1 MNLENVMSVYFYLL
15 LLEEV
20 GYIGRNLGIFD
31 ILFHATQ
38 TWVQTMN
45 IVVHTQMYKPELCSG
60 VGSAESWDSPSLA
73 WAWT

>member
-38 TWVQTMN
+38 T
-45 IVVHTQMYKPELCSG
+45 
-60 VGSAESWDSPSLA
+60 
-73 WAWT
+73 